1 MPRITK
7 AEVRASVAEARERAA
22 KKKNKEDFFRAQ
34 KAKEERPYP
43 VFQEGTDVSVSTEE
57 RPTEPENKTSVEAAP
72 VNNKVKDKA
81 PTKTVSVSKFDPTLV
96 TTTVNNPVK
105 TEMLVIDRAEV
116 ENARED
122 MSKMEEELE
131 EAKAI
136 IADKDEE
143 IKGIQSELR
152 EITLEKDTVQ
162 DSYESKLSE
171 EHEKYNKMLLE
182 KNEEISDL
190 KAQLLIAQKT
200 LEQQQEETPKEKKLI
215 SDKAQKII
223 AYSFYTLF
231 SAGILGLIAMLII
244 KGLTALG
251 GWLF

>member
-7 AEVRASVAEARERAA
+7 AEVRASIAEAKEKAA
-22 KKKNKEDFFRAQ
+22 KKKSKEDFFRAQ

-43 VFQEGTDVSVSTEE
+43 VFQEGADVSVPTEE
-57 RPTEPENKTSVEAAP
+57 RLAEPEDKTSTKIAP
-72 VNNKVKDKA
+72 VDNKIEDKA
-81 PTKTVSVSKFDPTLV
+81 PVKTVNISNFDPTLV
-96 TTTVNNPVK
+96 TTAVNKPAK

-116 ENARED
+116 ESARED
-122 MSKMEEELE
+122 MSQMKEELE

-136 IADKDEE
+136 ISKKDDE

-162 DSYESKLSE
+162 DSYEKRLSE

-182 KNEEISDL
+182 KNEEVSNL
-190 KAQLLIAQKT
+190 KAQLLVAQKT
-200 LEQQQEETPKEKKLI
+200 LEQQEEAPKEKKII